1 MNQAQSW
8 KAVCGDHKTFLSE
21 SVQLSDSESAN
32 VNELEM
38 HLLAIK
44 KFKYKHLVGMIFL
57 LDIPEEL
64 KLKSVFF
71 YHCCFPRVAVS

>member
-32 VNELEM
+32 VNELE
-38 HLLAIK
+38 IE
-44 KFKYKHLVGMIFL
+44 V
-57 LDIPEEL
+57 
-64 KLKSVFF
+64 SV
-71 YHCCFPRVAVS
+71 